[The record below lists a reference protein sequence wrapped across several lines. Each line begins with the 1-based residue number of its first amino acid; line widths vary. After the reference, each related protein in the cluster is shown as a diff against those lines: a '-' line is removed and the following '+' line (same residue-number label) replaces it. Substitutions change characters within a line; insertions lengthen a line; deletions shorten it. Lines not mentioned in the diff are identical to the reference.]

1 MYLSNLQM
9 VRCPEAGCLTVL
21 QKMYGHEVC
30 QSHASCAIQLEGLLV
45 WHPEA
50 CEVCYG
56 LVRNVTDES
65 VDPTLKASSLMTL
78 KAWVGGFRR
87 NVGSGRPY
95 VLSEEMCFLLYPN
108 AKVSAAVAAEVAAP
122 IIERIRQETQAPPED
137 QEGLCA
143 KMTEVTA
150 ISLHRERMTIEDQEE
165 GREVGEAGNCG
176 ANVLSFSPTPS
187 SSSFQGFSAK
197 STTFCDRSV
206 SVNPKV
212 KTLKTKSL
220 PKAVRPVK
228 PSPAGSARSSLAPKP
243 LTSKARPTESD
254 FDQEAFTTLLMKM
267 VSEVV
272 VDSRLQSMSTQ
283 LSSGLETF
291 GQSIPSLAQKLQTQE
306 ELVAGFI
313 HSGCTP
319 QSFVVPDASKLPPFE
334 NSNPWRLALHAPFSE
349 GRLTIEGC
357 GTRPVEDYE
366 FFPPGLQ
373 FPFPGYARLAEEA
386 LVRVDKVPEETVIY
400 PRDQAQSAWVRI
412 LTEWECVNTELMPH
426 NGCYTMFVAPD
437 NIPTPC
443 TSKIAEL
450 TLQAGMENKPMPQ
463 LKETEATSL
472 LFPRDLECWVGAP
485 ATFTVGKLNRDCAMT
500 QFGELLPRIPDTML
514 KAEFEARCRLSRSIN
529 SVTTAEL
536 TASVFAEE
544 PLFRVLTKSMLQA
557 YQSDLYDFIVARRAC
572 RKHVFANASIR
583 HEPNKLINASI
594 WGANIFPEDMVNS
607 VLSEAARANQN
618 LRDRWGLNLKRNFEA
633 PGPHAKRRR
642 RPRQYKSSQTSQP
655 QAVVQAVPVSQ
666 ISKPSTS
673 KAQPQQ
679 QFDLLQSQPTQ
690 QPSSSAALV
699 TSPAFNAS
707 FKTQGAFR
715 GYNRHA
721 RGSRARGANQQRA
734 GSRVLSR
741 GRGFRGGRGSKTST
755 SQ

>member
-1 MYLSNLQM
+1 MFM
-9 VRCPEAGCLTVL
+9 RKIVRCREAGCPAIL

-50 CEVCYG
+50 CEVCYD

-78 KAWVGGFRR
+78 KAWVGGFGR

-108 AKVSAAVAAEVAAP
+108 AKVSSAVAAEVAAP
-122 IIERIRQETQAPPED
+122 IIERIRQETQAPLED
-137 QEGLCA
+137 QEGLREKMA
-143 KMTEVTA
+143 KEVPA
-150 ISLHRERMTIEDQEE
+150 ISRHIEPMTIEDQEE
-165 GREVGEAGNCG
+165 GREVGEAGNHW

-187 SSSFQGFSAK
+187 SSSSFQGFSGK
-197 STTFCDRSV
+197 STTFGDRSG
-206 SVNPKV
+206 SVIPKA
-212 KTLKTKSL
+212 KTLQTKSL
-220 PKAVRPVK
+220 LKVVKPAK
-228 PSPAGSARSSLAPKP
+228 PSPASSARSSLALKPSTSSAKATPPPKKSRAK
-243 LTSKARPTESD
+243 TYKARPMESG

-272 VDSRLQSMSTQ
+272 MDSRLQSMPTQ
-283 LSSGLETF
+283 LASGLETF
-291 GQSIPSLAQKLQTQE
+291 RQSIPSLAQKLQTQE
-306 ELVAGFI
+306 
-313 HSGCTP
+313 GCTP

-426 NGCYTMFVAPD
+426 NGSYTMFVAPD

-450 TLQAGMENKPMPQ
+450 TLQAGMEDKPMPQ

-472 LFPRDLECWVGAP
+472 LFPRDLECWGGAP

-529 SVTTAEL
+529 SVTIAEL

-557 YQSDLYDFIVARRAC
+557 YLSDLYDFIVARRAC

-607 VLSEAARANQN
+607 VLSEAARANQS
-618 LRDRWGLNLKRNFEA
+618 LHDRWGLHFKRKFEA
-633 PGPHAKRRR
+633 LGPHAKRRR
-642 RPRQYKSSQTSQP
+642 RPGNCQSFQTSQP
-655 QAVVQAVPVSQ
+655 QAVVQTVPVSQ

-673 KAQPQQ
+673 KAQPQE
-679 QFDLLQSQPTQ
+679 QFVLLQSQPTQ
-690 QPSSSAALV
+690 QPSSSAY
-699 TSPAFNAS
+699 
-707 FKTQGAFR
+707 R
-715 GYNRHA
+715 
-721 RGSRARGANQQRA
+721 QRA